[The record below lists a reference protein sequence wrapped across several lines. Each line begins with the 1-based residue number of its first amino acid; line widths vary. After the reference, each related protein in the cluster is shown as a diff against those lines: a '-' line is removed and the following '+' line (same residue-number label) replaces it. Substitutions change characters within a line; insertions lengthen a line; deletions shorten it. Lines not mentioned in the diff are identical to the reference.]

1 MSTRVALS
9 AILALCASIPAAA
22 QDAPAPPDW
31 SFSAAAYTYVLPDEA
46 NYVQPTLAADRGWL
60 HLEAR
65 YNYEELETG
74 SAWIGY
80 RVGGG
85 EGLAWEITPML
96 GGVFGAT
103 SGVAPGY
110 KGTVSWRA
118 LAGSSEGEYL
128 FAAERSDSFFY
139 NWSEVTV
146 SPADWW
152 RAGVV
157 TQRTHAYASD
167 REVQRGLLAGF
178 TYRDL
183 DAAVYVFNPD
193 DTHPL
198 VVLAV
203 TVGF

>member
-1 MSTRVALS
+1 MSARVALS
-9 AILALCASIPAAA
+9 AILALCATIPAAA
-22 QDAPAPPDW
+22 QDAPAAPEW
-31 SFSAAAYTYVLPDEA
+31 SFSAAAYTYDLPDEA

-65 YNYEELETG
+65 YNYEDRETG

-96 GGVFGAT
+96 GGVFGTT

-110 KGTVSWRA
+110 KGTLSWRA
-118 LAGSSEGEYL
+118 VAASSEGEYL
-128 FAAERSDSFFY
+128 VATERSDSFFY
-139 NWSEVTV
+139 NWSEITL

-157 TQRTHAYASD
+157 AQRTHAYAAGRD
-167 REVQRGLLAGF
+167 IQRGLLAGV

-193 DTHPL
+193 DSRPL
-198 VVLAV
+198 VVVAV
-203 TVGF
+203 TVSF